1 MAIVVPKPA
10 REPRLIGSPTV
21 TWFELFY
28 DLVVVA
34 AVSLTNDV
42 FLARP
47 TAGTAVTAAIC
58 MTALAW
64 VWFLTTLFNNLFPG
78 QDILRRLLLVLQ
90 MGAIVVAGLAADQ
103 DHGITNRAGLVAY
116 GIALVI
122 VAVLIVSGG
131 RRAGGPVPRATVL
144 ALALAAAICCLGGLD
159 ANLHSGYYLVAALV
173 VSMVPILLRQY
184 SQWRDHSQLRLD
196 HLRERLGLFVLII
209 LGEGFAQLVSA
220 LHAMGSIPRGDL
232 FALMFLMSF
241 ALWWIYFDGTFS
253 RHTDLTTVRW
263 RLTLLAHLTLVFG
276 IAGTLDILILLTSA
290 EASELGDEALAYF
303 VACLA
308 TVLLSFAAIGYTAR
322 GRVSIA
328 GWVQVGSALLV
339 LVVGLLLVSSDDEVM
354 YAVIAL
360 ASAVVVGNAILAVWA
375 DEAGTRRRWSSTLRP
390 ALLGENP
397 EQDIPDETW
406 SV

>member
-1 MAIVVPKPA
+1 MAIEVPQPH
-10 REPRLIGSPTV
+10 REARLIGSPTV

-47 TAGTAVTAAIC
+47 TAGTAVTAAVC

-103 DHGITNRAGLVAY
+103 DHGITHRAGLVAY
-116 GIALVI
+116 GVALAI

-144 ALALAAAICCLGGLD
+144 ALTLAAAICCLGGLD

-184 SQWRDHSQLRLD
+184 SQ
-196 HLRERLGLFVLII
+196 
-209 LGEGFAQLVSA
+209 A
-220 LHAMGSIPRGDL
+220 
-232 FALMFLMSF
+232 
-241 ALWWIYFDGTFS
+241 
-253 RHTDLTTVRW
+253 
-263 RLTLLAHLTLVFG
+263 
-276 IAGTLDILILLTSA
+276 
-290 EASELGDEALAYF
+290 
-303 VACLA
+303 
-308 TVLLSFAAIGYTAR
+308 
-322 GRVSIA
+322 
-328 GWVQVGSALLV
+328 
-339 LVVGLLLVSSDDEVM
+339 
-354 YAVIAL
+354 
-360 ASAVVVGNAILAVWA
+360 
-375 DEAGTRRRWSSTLRP
+375 
-390 ALLGENP
+390 
-397 EQDIPDETW
+397 
-406 SV
+406 

>member
-1 MAIVVPKPA
+1 MASEAPPPSGES
-10 REPRLIGSPTV
+10 RPIGSPTV

-47 TAGTAVTAAIC
+47 TAGTALTGAIC

-103 DHGITNRAGLVAY
+103 DHGISNRAGLVAY
-116 GIALVI
+116 GGALAI
-122 VAVLIVSGG
+122 VAVLIISGA
-131 RRAGGPVPRATVL
+131 RHAGSPAPRATVL
-144 ALALAAAICCLGGLD
+144 SLWIAAAICWAGGLD

-173 VSMVPILLRQY
+173 VSMVPILQRQY
-184 SQWRDHSQLRLD
+184 SQWRDHAQLRLD
-196 HLRERLGLFVLII
+196 HLQERLGLFVLII
-209 LGEGFAQLVSA
+209 LGEGFAQLVAA
-220 LHAMGSIPRGDL
+220 LHAMGSIPRADL

-253 RHTDLTTVRW
+253 RHTDLATVRW

-290 EASELGDEALAYF
+290 EGSELGDEALAYF

-308 TVLLSFAAIGYTAR
+308 TVLVSFAAIGYTAK

-328 GWVQVGSALLV
+328 GWVQAGSAV
-339 LVVGLLLVSSDDEVM
+339 LIVIVGLTLVSRDEEVM
-354 YAVIAL
+354 YGVIAFCAL
-360 ASAVVVGNAILAVWA
+360 VVVGNAVLAVWA
-375 DEAGTRRRWSSTLRP
+375 DEAGTRRRWRPTLRP
-390 ALLGENP
+390 ALLGAAP
-397 EQDIPDETW
+397 ERNDRDQT
-406 SV
+406 